1 MGMITSNKSPKQT
14 LEELQKAPSYSSID
28 FVRQVTTR
36 ETYQWQVVGG
46 PAPKYHIVVL
56 DCGLKYNILRIL
68 RGAGSNGLPCL
79 EIANRMV
86 TREPDITRL
95 LDRIEKSGWIR
106 RSRSTTDRRV
116 VFITITASGLA
127 ILGKLDRPI
136 RKLHGQMLGHLTRD
150 DLKEISRLMAKVR
163 NVS

>member
-1 MGMITSNKSPKQT
+1 MNGSSLKQEIKQKKPFASPAEEAYLNILRTHGILQGHLSLLLKQ
-14 LEELQKAPSYSSID
+14 Y
-28 FVRQVTTR
+28 
-36 ETYQWQVVGG
+36 
-46 PAPKYHIVVL
+46 
-56 DCGLKYNILRIL
+56 GLTQPQYNILRIL

-116 VFITITASGLA
+116 VIITITTSGLA
-127 ILGKLDRPI
+127 ALRKLDRPI
-136 RKLHGQMLGHLTRD
+136 RRLHRQMLGHLTRD